1 MGSSLS
7 GINVLVTRPYPQHLT
22 FCSAI
27 KDLKGN
33 AIHFPLIKVE
43 AIDND
48 EKTKIVNS
56 KIQNL
61 DNFNILIFISTNA
74 VQFGAERINSYWP
87 QFPVG
92 IDVIAVGPS
101 TARKVC
107 SELSCPVIHSEL
119 GASSEDL
126 LELNELKEIEDKKI
140 AIFRGDGGRELLAE
154 SLTARKAQVDY
165 IEVYKRTA
173 VNYSKDELRDLINT
187 NSINVYSVTSG
198 ESLNRLYELISG
210 STDLLRIPLV
220 VPSARVAELA
230 EQKGF
235 AIVKNADGA
244 DVDASINA
252 LQELAN

>member
-7 GINVLVTRPYPQHLT
+7 GINVLVTRPDPQHLT

-48 EKTKIVNS
+48 EKTKVVNS

-74 VQFGAERINSYWP
+74 VQFGAERINNYWP

-107 SELSCPVIHSEL
+107 SELSCQV
-119 GASSEDL
+119 SSEDL

-230 EQKGF
+230 EKKGF

>member
-7 GINVLVTRPYPQHLT
+7 GINVLVTRPDPQHLT

-48 EKTKIVNS
+48 EKTKVVNS

-74 VQFGAERINSYWP
+74 VQFGAERINNFWP

-107 SELSCPVIHSEL
+107 SALS
-119 GASSEDL
+119 
-126 LELNELKEIEDKKI
+126 
-140 AIFRGDGGRELLAE
+140 
-154 SLTARKAQVDY
+154 
-165 IEVYKRTA
+165 
-173 VNYSKDELRDLINT
+173 
-187 NSINVYSVTSG
+187 
-198 ESLNRLYELISG
+198 
-210 STDLLRIPLV
+210 
-220 VPSARVAELA
+220 
-230 EQKGF
+230 
-235 AIVKNADGA
+235 
-244 DVDASINA
+244 
-252 LQELAN
+252 